1 MATRSWHYLRAERLL
16 TEARSSISAGSETD
30 EQGSATTS
38 VAPSEHE
45 RSMRFIAEAQAHA
58 TLAAASREVEVGA
71 EAQASAEGVTSK
83 DARAFKPTF
92 HL

>member
-16 TEARSSISAGSETD
+16 TEARSSISEGLESD
-30 EQGSATTS
+30 EHGSATTS
-38 VAPSEHE
+38 VAPSDHQH
-45 RSMRFIAEAQAHA
+45 SMRLLAEAQAHA

-71 EAQASAEGVTSK
+71 EAQASAEGVTGK
-83 DARAFKPTF
+83 DARAFKPAF

>member
-16 TEARSSISAGSETD
+16 TEAQTPTFQGDSTD
-30 EQGSATTS
+30 ERGNPIKS
-38 VAPSEHE
+38 VAPSDHE
-45 RSMRFIAEAQAHA
+45 DRMRLIAQAQAHA

-71 EAQASAEGVTSK
+71 EAQASAEGVASK
-83 DARAFKPTF
+83 DARAFKPAF